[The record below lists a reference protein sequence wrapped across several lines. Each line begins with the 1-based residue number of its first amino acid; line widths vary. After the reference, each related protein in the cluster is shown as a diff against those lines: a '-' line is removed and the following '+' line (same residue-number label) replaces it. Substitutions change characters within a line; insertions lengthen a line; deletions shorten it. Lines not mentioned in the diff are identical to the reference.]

1 MIPELRKLEKL
12 KLEYNKLIASYI
24 KRIETLVS
32 EFESRVNDLHDER
45 EDIIAED
52 LPSED
57 DVSEKEN
64 SEIEK
69 IIQSTDFDYILE
81 GDGLGVLFDAD

>member
-1 MIPELRKLEKL
+1 MRTELRKLEKL
-12 KLEYNKLIASYI
+12 KLEYDKLVASYI
-24 KRIETLVS
+24 KRVELLAS

-45 EDIIAED
+45 EEIIAED

-69 IIQSTDFDYILE
+69 IIESTDFDYIPE
-81 GDGLGVLFDAD
+81 GDGLGVLFDAN